1 MMQKGDDIGK
11 FRQLDEIVLIDGYPG
26 YEHLLSV
33 AENSMQSVCDVKG
46 HPLFILL

>member
-33 AENSMQSVCDVKG
+33 AENSMQLVCDVKG
-46 HPLFILL
+46 HPLFILF